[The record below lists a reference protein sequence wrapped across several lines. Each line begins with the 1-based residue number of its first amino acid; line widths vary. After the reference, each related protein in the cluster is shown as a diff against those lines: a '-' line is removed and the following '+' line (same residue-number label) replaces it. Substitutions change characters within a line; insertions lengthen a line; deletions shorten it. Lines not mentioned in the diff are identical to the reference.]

1 MDDDAGSALKQ
12 LLVPLII
19 GLTYNTSLRVLNV
32 SGQGGGDAVAFTLA
46 QVRAALVNPIAL

>member
-1 MDDDAGSALKQ
+1 VDDDAGSALKQ